1 MLPGN
6 LKEAF
11 EFGWKSFDIS
21 ESLQSPVFVVSDLDL
36 GMNNW
41 LSDPFD
47 YPDQPITRGK
57 VLDARALQDFID
69 EHGKWGRYM
78 DVDGDGIAYR
88 TLPGTDHRFAAY
100 FTRGTGH
107 DEMAVYS
114 ERSDDWVENMTRL
127 RLKMDTAREMLPQP
141 IIDDS
146 SDADIGIITFGTNED
161 AIREARDWLANDG
174 IKTNYLRVLALPLAS
189 AVTDFIDAHKSIFVV
204 ENNFDGQLT
213 QLIRLEHPENISH
226 VRSLALGDGLPMTPD
241 WIYDSLKEQEG

>member
-1 MLPGN
+1 
-6 LKEAF
+6 
-11 EFGWKSFDIS
+11 
-21 ESLQSPVFVVSDLDL
+21 
-36 GMNNW
+36 
-41 LSDPFD
+41 
-47 YPDQPITRGK
+47 
-57 VLDARALQDFID
+57 
-69 EHGKWGRYM
+69 
-78 DVDGDGIAYR
+78 
-88 TLPGTDHRFAAY
+88 LPGTDHRFAGY

-127 RLKMDTAREMLPQP
+127 RLKMDTARAMLPQP
-141 IIDDS
+141 IIDNG

-174 IKTNYLRVLALPLAS
+174 IKTNYLRIRALPLAS
-189 AVTDFIDAHKSIFVV
+189 SVSDFIMAHRSVFVI

-213 QLIRLEHPENISH
+213 QLIRLEHSENISH